1 MRNGIYLFLFI
12 TGLCFPAYSADVM
25 MSCQLEGETGKLVH
39 FKYEDK
45 FLSTDKAYSRL
56 EGKWV
61 NICDGIEKNIG
72 QVVEGKIRTFSFI
85 DDKSATCNY
94 EFPKETYGELK
105 WIIDFETLTWA
116 SYKNGQPNRY
126 YNIPSNGNCK

>member
-12 TGLCFPAYSADVM
+12 TGLCFPAYSAEVM
-25 MSCQLEGETGKLVH
+25 MSCQLGGETGKIVH

-61 NICDGIEKNIG
+61 NICDVSKKALGRLLKEKF
-72 QVVEGKIRTFSFI
+72 VRSH
-85 DDKSATCNY
+85 
-94 EFPKETYGELK
+94 L
-105 WIIDFETLTWA
+105 
-116 SYKNGQPNRY
+116 
-126 YNIPSNGNCK
+126 